1 MTIYGLSILIVDE
14 KNTFIILGISLSLF
28 FGPIQS
34 ASRVYFAKN
43 TPDEKKAE
51 FFGFYSLSGKI
62 TSFLG
67 PWMFAFLTA
76 IFASQRV
83 GMSSIIILLVIGLI
97 LMFFVNSN
105 NQKME

>member
-1 MTIYGLSILIVDE
+1 MDTRNKLSA
-14 KNTFIILGISLSLF
+14 F

-34 ASRVYFAKN
+34 ASRVFFAKSIPEN
-43 TPDEKKAE
+43 KKVE

>member
-1 MTIYGLSILIVDE
+1 MIVCGLGILVVND
-14 KNTFIILGISLSLF
+14 KSTFWILGISLSAF

-34 ASRVYFAKN
+34 ASRVFFAKSIPEN
-43 TPDEKKAE
+43 KKVE

-83 GMSSIIILLVIGLI
+83 GMSSIIILLVTGLI